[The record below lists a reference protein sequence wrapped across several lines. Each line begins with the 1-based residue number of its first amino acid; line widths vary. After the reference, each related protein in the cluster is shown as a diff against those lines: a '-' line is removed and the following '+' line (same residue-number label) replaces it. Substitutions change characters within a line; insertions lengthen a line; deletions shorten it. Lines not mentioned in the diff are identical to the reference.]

1 MLMRYMYRDSR
12 SGDARGNE
20 KSEGKENPCWLVR
33 GHEYEERVCEKE
45 IDVNKNYIFNEF
57 LKL

>member
-1 MLMRYMYRDSR
+1 MYRDSR

-33 GHEYEERVCEKE
+33 GHEYEERVCGKE